1 MNVDVISYFLTTDWF
16 SLCLLH
22 STLMMMVMMMM
33 MMMMMIVDTDDNDDN
48 DNVDGE

>member
-33 MMMMMIVDTDDNDDN
+33 MMIVDTDDDDNDDN